1 MNPPL
6 NRRQFLRGTG
16 IAIALPVLEAN
27 RSRSAE
33 VQQNHKRRFVAV
45 NLGLGLH
52 APNIVPTT
60 GDQGTYQASTYLDL
74 LKPYQSKYTFI
85 SGTSHPGVSG
95 GHASG
100 KSFLT
105 AAKHPNSAGF
115 QNSISIDQL
124 AAEQLGS
131 QTRFASL
138 SLSSSGPGL
147 SWSRAGVEIPTE
159 VRPSRIFQKLF
170 LEGKPEEKETQIQR
184 LKDGRSVLD
193 SVSEQAKQMRSRLGQ
208 RDRQKLEQYFQAVR
222 EAESRLTK
230 AQEWEYRAKPIV
242 HAKEPRDEP
251 DRLKILERAGQM
263 YDMMHLALETDST
276 RFITYYETGMN
287 AVPSIPGVNADYHM
301 LSHHGKEPS
310 KIEQLT
316 IVESEMI
323 KVFAN
328 FIRKLEES
336 EDRGGSLL
344 DQTTVLFGS
353 NLGNA
358 SSHDTN
364 NLPILLAG
372 GGYHHQQH
380 IPFDQQ
386 NNYPLPKLYV
396 TILQQLGLEI
406 DQFADTTGTL
416 AGLSIKS

>member
-1 MNPPL
+1 M
-6 NRRQFLRGTG
+6 
-16 IAIALPVLEAN
+16 
-27 RSRSAE
+27 
-33 VQQNHKRRFVAV
+33 
-45 NLGLGLH
+45 
-52 APNIVPTT
+52 
-60 GDQGTYQASTYLDL
+60 
-74 LKPYQSKYTFI
+74 
-85 SGTSHPGVSG
+85 
-95 GHASG
+95 
-100 KSFLT
+100 
-105 AAKHPNSAGF
+105 
-115 QNSISIDQL
+115 
-124 AAEQLGS
+124 
-131 QTRFASL
+131 
-138 SLSSSGPGL
+138 
-147 SWSRAGVEIPTE
+147 
-159 VRPSRIFQKLF
+159 
-170 LEGKPEEKETQIQR
+170 
-184 LKDGRSVLD
+184 
-193 SVSEQAKQMRSRLGQ
+193 
-208 RDRQKLEQYFQAVR
+208 EQYFQAVR